1 MKLKLS
7 NFFYEIW
14 NEKLKLKICRV
25 IKFALE
31 MRMLIFVLVV
41 SMATTT
47 VRCLTCRGEDGQ
59 PVDW

>member
-1 MKLKLS
+1 
-7 NFFYEIW
+7 
-14 NEKLKLKICRV
+14 
-25 IKFALE
+25 

-47 VRCLTCRGEDGQ
+47 GRCLTCRGEDGQ

>member
-25 IKFALE
+25 IKLH
-31 MRMLIFVLVV
+31 
-41 SMATTT
+41 
-47 VRCLTCRGEDGQ
+47 
-59 PVDW
+59 WK